1 MPPLSMHS
9 NDVASDPVDG
19 WDWFDLRSDLT
30 RIMRGSDQWRFTALN
45 AAFELCASYPDVIA
59 VPAAMTDAELRRVAQ
74 FRSSSRLP
82 ALSWIHPVTGAAIVR
97 SSQPL
102 VSFKRR
108 RCFEDEKMVCNIRGA
123 NTRPNASDTFY
134 ILDARPKANVL
145 ANTAIGGGVEDTEAY
160 PDCVIDFLDIPNIH
174 VVRTAYEAML
184 KLHAAPADVQHYH
197 AALDA
202 AGWLTLI
209 LDVLRATRRMSE
221 TILQGHSVLSHC
233 SDGWDRTSQLT
244 SLTLLALDPSYRTL
258 RGFAILIEKEWLA
271 FGHKFQQRHGV
282 GEFVDDAD
290 QISPIFLQFLDC
302 VHQML
307 RHHPTAFEFNQALLM
322 CVLDEA
328 YSCRFGTF
336 LYNTVR
342 QRLENKVR
350 QRTVSLWSFVGA
362 NRARF
367 TNVFYRPHPQ
377 PLSVPATPTAIHV
390 WEALFDRHKGDMLEN
405 ERTIAK
411 VMRDVKDN
419 ADAVWMQLDVMKNMI
434 RDLDTENAKLKQA
447 AKK

>member
-1 MPPLSMHS
+1 
-9 NDVASDPVDG
+9 VDPSG
-19 WDWFDLRSDLT
+19 ER
-30 RIMRGSDQWRFTALN
+30 RGTDAQLAAARQLQATALLRGR
-45 AAFELCASYPDVIA
+45 EDGVQYSRQQHASGQ
-59 VPAAMTDAELRRVAQ
+59 VA
-74 FRSSSRLP
+74 
-82 ALSWIHPVTGAAIVR
+82 
-97 SSQPL
+97 
-102 VSFKRR
+102 
-108 RCFEDEKMVCNIRGA
+108 
-123 NTRPNASDTFY
+123 DTFY

-145 ANTAIGGGVEDTEAY
+145 ANTAIGGGVEDKEAY
-160 PDCVIDFLDIPNIH
+160 PDCEIDFLDIPNIH

-202 AGWLTLI
+202 AGWLALI
-209 LDVLRATRRMSE
+209 LDVLRATRRMAE
-221 TILQGHSVLSHC
+221 TLAQGHSILSHC

-282 GEFVDDAD
+282 GEFTDDAD

-362 NRARF
+362 NRAKF

-377 PLSVPATPTAIHV
+377 PLAVPATPTAIHV
-390 WEALFDRHKGDMLEN
+390 WEALFDRHRGDMLDN
-405 ERTIAK
+405 ERNIAK
-411 VMRDVKDN
+411 VMRDVKDS

-434 RDLDTENAKLKQA
+434 RDLDAENNKLKQA
-447 AKK
+447 AGGKK